1 MPVAILTDFG
11 NRDYYVGAMKG
22 VILSIARDESIVD
35 ITHEVSPQ
43 DIREGSF
50 ILEACY
56 RDFPRG
62 TVFLAIV
69 DPGVGSDRRPL
80 AVSAGGY
87 YFVAPDNGIL
97 SFLFNSADP
106 FKAFEISDSRY
117 LRPSPSSTFHGRDIF
132 APAAALL
139 VAGADPKDF
148 GPRVM
153 DPVILPDVD
162 PHTISDGQITGR
174 VQHIDRFGNII
185 TNLRPEDIT
194 GGFKI
199 VLNGHTIDRFHPFF
213 ADAEH
218 GEVFAIAGSAGFIE
232 IALRDGS
239 AGSKLGVKPNDEV
252 LLVQRFESPDTRL

>member
-56 RDFPRG
+56 RGFPRG
-62 TVFLAIV
+62 TVFLAVV
-69 DPGVGSDRRPL
+69 DPSVGSDRRPL
-80 AVSAGGY
+80 AVSAGGFF
-87 YFVAPDNGIL
+87 FVAPDNGIL
-97 SFLFNSADP
+97 SFLFNSEAP
-106 FKAFEISDSRY
+106 VKAFEISDSRY

-139 VAGADPKDF
+139 AAGADPEDF
-148 GPRVM
+148 GPRVT
-153 DPVILPDVD
+153 DPVILPHVD
-162 PHTISDGQITGR
+162 PHTISDGRIAGR

-185 TNLRPEDIT
+185 TNLRPQDLAS
-194 GGFKI
+194 GFKI

-213 ADAEH
+213 ADAEL
-218 GEVFAIAGSAGFIE
+218 GEIFAIAGSAGFIE
-232 IALRDGS
+232 VAVRDGS
-239 AGSKLGVKPNDEV
+239 AELKLGVSPGDEV
-252 LLVQRFESPDTRL
+252 LLVQQSENPDT